1 MQFYP
6 LEKLVN
12 LYEGYCQLFRLGTH
26 QLLLV
31 QAEQQLYIFE
41 SHCPHNGHSLAGASI
56 SSDIIQCSRH
66 DYHFCLRSG
75 KVIKG
80 SGQPCRNLR
89 VYTVSYEGRDVGV
102 VL

>member
-12 LYEGYCQLFRLGTH
+12 LYDGYCQLFRIGNE

-31 QAEQQLYIFE
+31 QTEQQLYIFE
-41 SHCPHNGHSLAGASI
+41 SHCPHNGHSLAEAVI
-56 SSDIIQCSRH
+56 SSDTVKCSRH

-75 KVIKG
+75 KVISG
-80 SGQPCRNLR
+80 TGQPCRNLI
-89 VYTVSYEGRDVGV
+89 VYTVSYEGRNVGV
-102 VL
+102 VR